1 MSYELIISEKPQAA
15 AKIAAALADSKAQK
29 QRENNVNYHVI
40 THKGKNIIVASAVG
54 HLYILGEKDGESWQ
68 YPVFNTEWKPIYKV
82 SKSANYTK
90 DYIKV
95 LTKLGKEA
103 NEVTIASDFDIEGE
117 VIGLNAIRFSLKRED
132 ANRMKFSTL
141 TKEELI
147 KAYENKQNTL
157 EWGQAKAGE
166 TRHNLD
172 WYYGINIS
180 RALTDS
186 IKKATNQ
193 FKVLSSGRVQGPS
206 LHFLAERERKIAV
219 FKPQPYWEIYLNGL
233 CKQTEIK
240 AKYEEEKVFE
250 KDKVDKILEYTKDKD
265 GYIKN
270 IEKKQSK
277 QAPPTPFDL
286 TSLQMEASNLFGIS
300 PKKTLEI
307 AQKLYIDGVA
317 SYPRTSSQKL
327 PKDLNL
333 KKILEKLKSQPSLK
347 DKVELVYKV
356 NSQIKPNEGKK
367 TDPAHPS
374 IHPTGETPSKLESR
388 EQKIYD
394 LICKRFFAVFGKA
407 AVRENNK
414 ITIDVEGYNFLIKGT
429 RTVEKN
435 WHELYEPYV
444 RFEEIEL
451 PKLEKETTVENK
463 GIESIEKETQ
473 PPKRYTDAS
482 IIKEL
487 EKRNIGT
494 KATRAEILANLRSRG
509 YIIDKS
515 IKVTDLGLKIDEVLS
530 TEIPAIVDET
540 LTRHFEEEMERIRE
554 NKSSPQKVLDEAR
567 ENITKIINEVIS
579 KQQELGKKLAGA
591 SAIAQRE
598 LEKLGAC
605 PKCEDGQIVIRTA
618 KKTKKRFAACNN
630 YPNCKNIYPLPQLGK
645 VEKTD
650 NPCPECKSP
659 VVILLTKNKK
669 PWRLCINPQCPTK
682 NNQNNQSNN
691 VNNKNVNDKK

>member
-15 AKIAAALADSKAQK
+15 AKIASALADSKVQK
-29 QRENNVNYHVI
+29 QRENNVNYHVL

-54 HLYILGEKDGESWQ
+54 HLYILGEKEGESWK
-68 YPVFNTEWKPIYKV
+68 YPVFETEWKPIYKV
-82 SKSANYTK
+82 NKTANYTK

-103 NEVTIASDFDIEGE
+103 TEVTIASDFDIEGE
-117 VIGLNAIRFSLKRED
+117 VIGLNAIRFALGKED

-141 TKEELI
+141 TKDELI
-147 KAYENKQNTL
+147 KAYENKQKTL

-206 LHFLAERERKIAV
+206 LHFLAERERKIAA
-219 FKPQPYWEIYLNGL
+219 FKSQPYWEIYLNGL
-233 CKQTEIK
+233 CKQTKLK
-240 AKYEEEKVFE
+240 AKYEEEKIFE
-250 KDKVDKILEYTKDKD
+250 KDKVDAILKDTKDKD

-307 AQKLYIDGVA
+307 AQKLYIDGVT

-327 PKDLNL
+327 PKDLEL
-333 KKILEKLKSQPSLK
+333 KKILEKLKTQPPFK
-347 DKVELVYKV
+347 EKVEIVYKV
-356 NSQIKPNEGKK
+356 NPQIKPNEGKK
-367 TDPAHPS
+367 TDPAHPA
-374 IHPTGETPSKLESR
+374 IHPTGETPSKLEPR
-388 EQKIYD
+388 EHKVYD
-394 LICKRFFAVFGKA
+394 LICRRFFAVFGKPA
-407 AVRENNK
+407 TRENNK
-414 ITIDVEGYNFLIKGT
+414 ITIDVQGYNFLMKGT
-429 RTVEKN
+429 RTVEKS
-435 WHELYEPYV
+435 WHELYEPYL

-451 PKLEKETTVENK
+451 PKLEKDTQVINK
-463 GIESIEKETQ
+463 GIENIEKETQ

-509 YIIDKS
+509 YLIDKS
-515 IKVTDLGLKIDEVLS
+515 IKVTDLGLKIDEVLA
-530 TEIPAIVDET
+530 TEIPHIVDET
-540 LTRHFEEEMERIRE
+540 LTRHFEEEMEKIRE
-554 NKSSPQKVLDEAR
+554 NKSSPQKVLKEAK

-598 LEKLGAC
+598 LEKLGQC
-605 PKCEDGQIVIRTA
+605 PKCEDGQIIIRTA

-650 NPCPECKSP
+650 NPCPECNSP
-659 VVILLTKNKK
+659 VIILLSKGKK

-682 NNQNNQSNN
+682 NNQNY
-691 VNNKNVNDKK
+691 NKNNNSNKK